1 MDLDRDFKEF
11 LALLAANKVDYL
23 IVGDYAVAFHGHPR
37 YTGDID
43 IWVKPSQENAAK
55 LVKALDGF
63 GFDAGP
69 LAELDFE
76 AETIAFHL
84 GVPPVII
91 DILNKIAGVKFD
103 QCFANKAEIEME
115 GLRINYISYQ
125 DLLTNKKAS
134 GRLQDLSDLE
144 NLQ

>member
-1 MDLDRDFKEF
+1 MELDRDFKEF

-23 IVGDYAVAFHGHPR
+23 IVGGYAVAFHGHPR

-43 IWVKPSQENAAK
+43 IWVKPSEGNAAK
-55 LVKALDGF
+55 LRKALDSF
-63 GFDAGP
+63 GFDAEP
-69 LAELDFE
+69 LTNLDFE
-76 AETIAFHL
+76 SETIAFHL
-84 GVPPVII
+84 GVPPVRI
-91 DILNKIAGVKFD
+91 DILNRITGVKFD
-103 QCFANKAEIEME
+103 QCYANKVEIEME

-144 NLQ
+144 KLQ

>member
-1 MDLDRDFKEF
+1 
-11 LALLAANKVDYL
+11 
-23 IVGDYAVAFHGHPR
+23 
-37 YTGDID
+37 
-43 IWVKPSQENAAK
+43 VKTLES
-55 LVKALDGF
+55 F
-63 GFDAGP
+63 GFDAAP

-84 GVPPVII
+84 GVPPIRI

-103 QCFANKAEIEME
+103 QCFANKVEIEME
-115 GLRINYISYQ
+115 GLLINYISYH
-125 DLLTNKKAS
+125 DLLTNKKAI

>member
-1 MDLDRDFKEF
+1 
-11 LALLAANKVDYL
+11 DYL
-23 IVGDYAVAFHGHPR
+23 IVGGYAVAFHGHPR

-43 IWVKPSQENAAK
+43 IWVKPSQKNATK
-55 LVKALDGF
+55 LVKALDSF
-63 GFDAGP
+63 GFDATP
-69 LAELDFE
+69 LTELNFE

-84 GVPPVII
+84 GVPPVRI

-103 QCFANKAEIEME
+103 ECFANKVEIEIE
-115 GLRINYISYQ
+115 GLQINYISFQ

>member
-1 MDLDRDFKEF
+1 MELDRDFKEF
-11 LALLAANKVDYL
+11 LALLEVNKVDYL
-23 IVGDYAVAFHGHPR
+23 IVGGYAVAFHGHPR

-55 LVKALDGF
+55 LMKALDSF
-63 GFDAGP
+63 GFDPEP
-69 LAELDFE
+69 LEELDFE

-84 GVPPVII
+84 GVPPVRI

-103 QCFANKAEIEME
+103 ECYPNKVEIEVE
-115 GLRINYISYQ
+115 GLKIYYISYQ

>member
-1 MDLDRDFKEF
+1 MELDRDFKEF

-23 IVGDYAVAFHGHPR
+23 IVGGYAVAFHGHPR

-55 LVKALDGF
+55 LRKALEGF
-63 GFDAGP
+63 GFDAEP

-76 AETIAFHL
+76 SETIAFHL
-84 GVPPVII
+84 GVPPVRI
-91 DILNKIAGVKFD
+91 DILNRIAGVKFD
-103 QCFANKAEIEME
+103 QCFENKVEIEIE
-115 GLRINYISYQ
+115 TLRINYISYQ